1 MHLHGGGQIRACAL
15 CRSQRR
21 IGSLCVRK
29 VDSDGLE
36 MNGATSVPL
45 LKRKAIRL
53 VVVLP
58 FCRLHRTETAL
69 NRIVQ
74 NRLLLQL
81 LFTFVAM
88 LSVAALSVVLISG
101 AIQSA
106 ERVVLAEARNAVV
119 LAVSELKQQ
128 YQNGASSDV
137 TWRSLPLSA
146 RDVSLQGIS
155 QTVLRAYQGV
165 EGGFYVDAAF
175 AGYTFPTHDTG
186 SVKTDVPS
194 AERGLI
200 LSLVQQAVQ
209 EHRMTEQVIRGK
221 TDLLVMGASASQD
234 GSAVIWA
241 MKRIA
246 GRATPDTRRREFMLA
261 ILVGLALISTAG
273 TLATGISLARGVAE
287 IKGGLAT
294 LEKDF
299 NFRLA
304 ERSDELGGISRSINR
319 MANVRGKL
327 EAELRREDQL
337 RAIGRLAA
345 GLAHEIRNPLNS
357 IRLTVQLLE
366 RRSEANSIRSADL
379 RTVRNEVDR
388 LSLLLN
394 DLLDLQR
401 SRQARPEILAVV
413 PVVER
418 CITLIEPQ
426 AEMQNTRVYLEAAA
440 EAVFALFD
448 SQQLTQTI
456 MNLLLNALEASS
468 EGGTVTVRV
477 FKKSEIAMIEVQDE
491 GPGMDA
497 EQQAHLFEPFYTT
510 KPSGTGLGLAVS
522 RELLRGQGGDLQ
534 FKLSPA
540 GACFVVELPGK

>member
-1 MHLHGGGQIRACAL
+1 
-15 CRSQRR
+15 
-21 IGSLCVRK
+21 
-29 VDSDGLE
+29 
-36 MNGATSVPL
+36 
-45 LKRKAIRL
+45 
-53 VVVLP
+53 
-58 FCRLHRTETAL
+58 
-69 NRIVQ
+69 
-74 NRLLLQL
+74 
-81 LFTFVAM
+81 M